1 MRGGGETLTLTI
13 ECDVLGIF
21 CRISKT
27 EMVKPASHMQSFFSI
42 DHAFDRSLAFYRLEE
57 LVARPASLLLLL
69 PG

>member
-1 MRGGGETLTLTI
+1 MRGGETLTLTI
-13 ECDVLGIF
+13 ECNVLGIF

-42 DHAFDRSLAFYRLEE
+42 DHAFDRSPDFYKVGK